1 MLFVYFKASAC
12 DRFCTFTWYFQDV
25 ILTWIPPCFAPYL
38 IWLILSWE
46 YTWSNKYFS
55 WWRVLGVTHLQTAQ
69 MGQAAAWP
77 RRSWGETIQKM
88 EDTVFKYVTL
98 KNWKTVIL
106 MTTFC
111 SWISPPPSVPSSHRT
126 WCRKKTTFCPVLN
139 TDLWL
144 LCKILERR
152 MQGSTG
158 EQCPTVMTARPK
170 TQRVPKGGYRSSA
183 YLKSGNRDTVAS
195 FWRCGNTTNHPWKNC
210 PTKDTESRKCKRN
223 GHFAQKCQS
232 AGSVHDITD
241 DSIDCNSGLHLF
253 GRNVYW
259 RGRCWKWMG
268 PLHGALAWSW
278 CQNQGLK
285 KKKRPRHVDMT
296 HLNEWVQRERH
307 ILPNVHHSLMMLM
320 GGKIFSKLDA
330 MLGVWQILLTED
342 STLVLSSHQSVAIV
356 STSCRLEYPQP
367 QNTSSEG
374 WHKFWRAVMAWCA
387 MLTTFWCMGKTRL
400 NMIPD
405 YTRCWG
411 DFVRRV

>member
-88 EDTVFKYVTL
+88 EVTVFKYVTL
-98 KNWKTVIL
+98 KNCKTVIL

-111 SWISPPPSVPSSHRT
+111 SWIPPPPSVPSSHRT

-158 EQCPTVMTARPK
+158 EQCPTVMTDPK
-170 TQRVPKGGYRSSA
+170 PSGSQKEGTEAAHISNQETGTQSQAFGDVEIQQTTLGKTAP
-183 YLKSGNRDTVAS
+183 LK
-195 FWRCGNTTNHPWKNC
+195 
-210 PTKDTESRKCKRN
+210 
-223 GHFAQKCQS
+223 
-232 AGSVHDITD
+232 I
-241 DSIDCNSGLHLF
+241 
-253 GRNVYW
+253 
-259 RGRCWKWMG
+259 
-268 PLHGALAWSW
+268 
-278 CQNQGLK
+278 QNPANAK
-285 KKKRPRHVDMT
+285 EMD
-296 HLNEWVQRERH
+296 
-307 ILPNVHHSLMMLM
+307 ILPKNVSQLAASMTSQM
-320 GGKIFSKLDA
+320 
-330 MLGVWQILLTED
+330 
-342 STLVLSSHQSVAIV
+342 TL
-356 STSCRLEYPQP
+356 
-367 QNTSSEG
+367 
-374 WHKFWRAVMAWCA
+374 
-387 MLTTFWCMGKTRL
+387 
-400 NMIPD
+400 
-405 YTRCWG
+405 
-411 DFVRRV
+411 